1 MTDRGL
7 QALCGGALPELVMF
21 DLDGTLVDSAP
32 DLAGAIDHMLVA
44 AGYAPA
50 GEVRVRQWVG
60 NGAQMLVRR
69 ALAWAAGTA
78 PDTLS
83 SARVE
88 LHMQTFLRFYGDHC
102 GDQTRLFAGV
112 LEGLEVLRE
121 LGVELT
127 LVTNKP
133 AQFVPAI
140 LAATAIDGFF
150 SHWLG
155 GDSLPQKKPH
165 PAPLRY
171 LLEKTGTAPAK
182 ALMVG
187 DSRTDIDAARAA
199 GVAVVAVDYG
209 YNPGRPVAEEEP
221 DLLISDLALLARAL
235 RGRR

>member
-1 MTDRGL
+1 MNL
-7 QALCGGALPELVMF
+7 QVLCGGALPRLVMF

-32 DLAGAIDHMLVA
+32 DLAGAIDHMLIA
-44 AGYAPA
+44 AGHPPA
-50 GEVRVRQWVG
+50 GAARVRQWVG

-69 ALAWAAGTA
+69 ALARATGTA

-83 SARVE
+83 SAQLE
-88 LHMQTFLRFYGDHC
+88 PHMQTFLRFYGDHC
-102 GDQTRLFAGV
+102 GDRTALFPGV
-112 LEGLEVLRE
+112 LEGLQVLRE
-121 LGVELT
+121 LGVAQT

-140 LAATAIDGFF
+140 LAATGISDFF

-155 GDSLPQKKPH
+155 GDSLPHKKPH
-165 PAPLRY
+165 PAPLQY
-171 LLEKTGTAPAK
+171 LLAQTGTVAER

-209 YNPGRPVAEEEP
+209 YNPGRPVAEEQP
-221 DLLISDLALLARAL
+221 DLLIGDLAVLARAL
-235 RGRR
+235 RDQRG